1 MQYEQFRHAGHYLV
15 DFITDYLQDVHNK
28 PLFPDVQPAY
38 LHELF
43 DEPLPDHQLSLQE
56 IQQQLEERLLPYCT
70 HVNHPGYMGLIT
82 PSPNP
87 AGILADFLASSLNQN
102 LGAYSIGPAAV
113 AMELRVIRWLNDL
126 IGFDDKAGGNLTSG
140 GMTANFIGLKL
151 ARDFTS
157 NDKAQ
162 YEGLDKKW
170 TAYVSEERHVSVDK
184 AVDAV
189 GIGRNNLRTLPT
201 DDDFKIRISE
211 LEKAIEEDKRNGLQP
226 ICIIALAG
234 TTNLGAVD
242 DLIALHKIAKRESCW
257 MHVDAAYGGG
267 MLLSEKYPDLLK
279 GLELA
284 DSVTID
290 PHKWFYAPLD
300 AGAIL
305 VKEHKRL
312 TASFGLEPAY
322 LTDQTDQ
329 KKDRYQFY
337 VNGFEQSKRFRSLK
351 VWSSFQHYG
360 KRQIGEWIDNNIEQ
374 AKYLHELASADEHF
388 ISATPPVMS
397 AICIRYKATG
407 LNDEQSKQLHH
418 EVATRIEKGGQF
430 WFATTAMKGKTWF
443 RINPVNIHT
452 TLAHMSNLFQL
463 LKQTCE
469 EVYEEMTLNKN
480 AAVNT

>member
-1 MQYEQFRHAGHYLV
+1 MPDKEFRAAGHYLV
-15 DFITDYLQDVHNK
+15 DFIADYLEDVKNR
-28 PLFPDVQPAY
+28 PLFPDVQPAF

-43 DEPLPDHQLSLQE
+43 DEPIPTKELTLQQV
-56 IQQQLEERLLPYCT
+56 QQQLEERLLPYCT

-87 AGILADFLASSLNQN
+87 AGILSDFLASALNQN
-102 LGAYSIGPAAV
+102 LGAYSIGPAAT

-126 IGFDDKAGGNLTSG
+126 IGYDDKAGGNLTSG

-157 NDKAQ
+157 RDKAQ

-170 TAYVSEERHVSVDK
+170 IAYVSEERHVSIDK

-201 DDDFKIRISE
+201 DDDFRVKIDA
-211 LEKAIEEDKRNGLQP
+211 LEQAIERDRLNGLQP
-226 ICIIALAG
+226 ICIIGLAG

-242 DLIALHKIAKRESCW
+242 DLQALHEIAKREDCW

-267 MLLSEKYPDLLK
+267 MLLSSKTPGLLK

-305 VKEHKRL
+305 VKDHRRL
-312 TASFGLEPAY
+312 TTSFGLEPAY

-360 KRQIGEWIDNNIEQ
+360 RDKIGEWIDNNVEQ
-374 AKYLHELASADEHF
+374 AKYLHEIASADEHF
-388 ISATPPVMS
+388 VSATPPVMS
-397 AICIRYKATG
+397 AICIRYKAEG
-407 LNDEQSKQLHH
+407 LNDEQLKQLHH
-418 EVATRIEKGGQF
+418 EVTTRIEKGGQF
-430 WFATTAMKGKTWF
+430 WFATTSMKGKTWF

-469 EVYEEMTLNKN
+469 DVYEEMTKYES
-480 AAVNT
+480 V